1 MLKDMLS
8 IFTDRADFFWELL
21 LEHLEIA
28 LVSILIAILF
38 GGLVGILISEFPKAA
53 RPALGGRNTHT
64 GVTNVDPSILE
75 AAKGMGSTKAQIL
88 FKIKLPLAMPV
99 IMSHWRKWH
108 NYFTHAICRNP
119 DYHG

>member
-1 MLKDMLS
+1 M
-8 IFTDRADFFWELL
+8 
-21 LEHLEIA
+21 
-28 LVSILIAILF
+28 V
-38 GGLVGILISEFPKAA
+38 
-53 RPALGGRNTHT
+53 RNTHT